1 MDSSQQPTEPVSF
14 ISIGAPEQA
23 AATMEP
29 RRAIQ
34 VSTPDL
40 FHGDRS
46 KHRAFVAQ
54 ADLYY
59 AFNGHLFL
67 TQMQRILWL
76 ISFFRGTAFNW
87 IEPFFNDLMTKTTD
101 GQLNEN
107 MKPETRRLFNTYES
121 FRQGFDRAFGEVD
134 PDHMAERA
142 LRQLKQTGSV
152 TAYTA
157 KFQQYAGRITWD
169 DDYLRSQFY
178 EGLKD
183 IIKDELARAPK
194 PPNLSE
200 LIETSILID
209 NRFYERRMEKK
220 GITQESRKFPKHQR
234 QNRYDDAGDPME
246 LDGAE
251 RHQKPNGLS
260 VEEKKRRRENNL
272 CFTCGKSGHMSRDC
286 SQKKPFAAKG
296 KKQVRF
302 GTKKLGSREAGSLE
316 GSFREIGQ
324 LIIEVNLENQE
335 VKALIDSGAMGIFM
349 DPDFA
354 KENGIPTE
362 PKEHPYQL
370 TLLGGKKVG
379 VDGWVRRQT
388 SVIKMIMPGGH
399 TEQVKMDLVPLGRHA
414 IVLGTPWIKR
424 HNPNIDWVKDTLTF
438 DRCRCKN
445 E

>member
-1 MDSSQQPTEPVSF
+1 MDSSQQSTELVSF
-14 ISIGAPEQA
+14 TSIGALKQA
-23 AATMEP
+23 AATIEP
-29 RRAIQ
+29 RRATQ

-76 ISFFRGTAFNW
+76 ILFFRGTTFNW
-87 IEPFFNDLMTKTTD
+87 IEPFFNDLMIKTTD
-101 GQLNEN
+101 DQLNEN
-107 MKPETRRLFNTYES
+107 MKPETHGLFNTYES
-121 FRQGFDRAFGEVD
+121 FRQGFNRAFEEVD
-134 PDHMAERA
+134 PDHMAERT
-142 LRQLKQTGSV
+142 LRQLKQTGS
-152 TAYTA
+152 
-157 KFQQYAGRITWD
+157 
-169 DDYLRSQFY
+169 QFY
-178 EGLKD
+178 KGLKD
-183 IIKDELARAPK
+183 IIKGELARAPK

-200 LIETSILID
+200 LIEISILID
-209 NRFYERRMEKK
+209 NRFYEQRMEKK

-234 QNRYDDAGDPME
+234 QNRYDDTSDPME

-272 CFTCGKSGHMSRDC
+272 CFTYGKSGHMFRDC

-302 GTKKLGSREAGSLE
+302 GTKKLGSREAGALE

-335 VKALIDSGAMGIFM
+335 VKALIDSGAMGIFI

-354 KENGIPTE
+354 KENGIPIE

-370 TLLGGKKVG
+370 ILLGGKKIG
-379 VDGWVRRQT
+379 VDGWVHRQT
-388 SVIKMIMPGGH
+388 SAIKMIMLGGY

-424 HNPNIDWVKDTLTF
+424 HNPNIDWVKDTFIF
-438 DRCRCKN
+438 DRYRYKN